1 MEVQEEIMRRETF
14 RGDLS
19 VYVLLTQ
26 SSFYIDQN
34 LLLVQIDLLVLHPLK
49 ILLAK
54 KLFLKAFARVIN
66 N

>member
-34 LLLVQIDLLVLHPLK
+34 LLLVLHPLK
-49 ILLAK
+49 ILLTK